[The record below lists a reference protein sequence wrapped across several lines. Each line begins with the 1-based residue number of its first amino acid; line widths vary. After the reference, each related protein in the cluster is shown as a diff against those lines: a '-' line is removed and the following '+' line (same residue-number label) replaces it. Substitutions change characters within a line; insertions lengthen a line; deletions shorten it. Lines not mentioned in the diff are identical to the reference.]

1 MKLAKYRYHSA
12 ILLRPSK
19 SPLEIS
25 VFFCWVIYGLC
36 LCMNQARRLI
46 RDLTKNDR
54 SVIELQEV
62 RAYGDSAQLYCAA
75 VSSSHGA
82 SNATQLEGLTT
93 GLYDFDLIHSW
104 GYVWQVVKFL
114 RLGLVA
120 CWLWSK
126 KLRAELCKS
135 TAHVKMVVMGGMA
148 LFLLSELALFLSF
161 FMAFFN
167 NLMCPDILH
176 GGFPNRGISL
186 IDPYS
191 IPLTNTCVLL
201 CSGYATTL
209 AHHSLCYGCSSM
221 AKMGMAVAI
230 FWALFFLHLQYIEF
244 AHSKF
249 TMQNGVFASIFYMA
263 TGFHGMHVIIGT
275 VLLMINTFRIHRGDY
290 AVEPM
295 NVGWFCGNFYWHFV
309 DLVWIA
315 LYMIF
320 YVLMWMGTS
329 PVVRAPVG
337 R

>member
-1 MKLAKYRYHSA
+1 
-12 ILLRPSK
+12 
-19 SPLEIS
+19 
-25 VFFCWVIYGLC
+25 
-36 LCMNQARRLI
+36 MNMPRGLI
-46 RDLTKNDR
+46 RDLTKNSGDVVDLTAR
-54 SVIELQEV
+54 ESAMFY
-62 RAYGDSAQLYCAA
+62 RAASRALE
-75 VSSSHGA
+75 GA
-82 SNATQLEGLTT
+82 SKADSLTSD
-93 GLYDFDLIHSW
+93 LYDFDLIHSW
-104 GYVWQVVKFL
+104 GYIWQVVKL
-114 RLGLVA
+114 LGLGLVA

-161 FMAFFN
+161 FISFFN

-201 CSGYATTL
+201 CSRYATTL
-209 AHHSLCYGCSSM
+209 AHHALCYRCTSM
-221 AKMGMAVAI
+221 AKVRMAVAI

-263 TGFHGMHVIIGT
+263 TGFHRMHVIIGT
-275 VLLMINTFRIHRGDY
+275 IVLMINTFRIHRRDY

-320 YVLMWMGTS
+320 YVLMWMGTT
-329 PVVRAPVG
+329 PVVRAPL
-337 R
+337 RTNTRNLLSFYRCSI

>member
-1 MKLAKYRYHSA
+1 
-12 ILLRPSK
+12 LLRPSL
-19 SPLEIS
+19 SPLEMS
-25 VFFCWVIYGLC
+25 VFFCWFVYGLSC
-36 LCMNQARRLI
+36 CMNMPRGLI
-46 RDLTKNDR
+46 RDLTSNNR
-54 SVIELQEV
+54 VSVALESGE
-62 RAYGDSAQLYCAA
+62 AA
-75 VSSSHGA
+75 VLYGA
-82 SNATQLEGLTT
+82 ANTALERVSGPGQIEGLTT
-93 GLYDFDLIHSW
+93 DLYDFDLVHSW
-104 GYVWQVVKFL
+104 GYIWQVVKLFG
-114 RLGLVA
+114 LGLVA
-120 CWLWSK
+120 SWLWSK

-161 FMAFFN
+161 FISFFN

-176 GGFPNRGISL
+176 RGFPNRGISL

-201 CSGYATTL
+201 CSRYATTL
-209 AHHSLCYGCSSM
+209 AHHALCYGCTSM
-221 AKMGMAVAI
+221 AKIGMAVAI

-275 VLLMINTFRIHRGDY
+275 IVLMINTFRIHRGDY

-320 YVLMWMGTS
+320 YVLMWMGTT
-329 PVVRAPVG
+329 PVVRVAKG
-337 R
+337 S